1 MKAHHWAWNGAV
13 IALALA
19 AIAGG
24 PRFVVAAA
32 DAPERVPPA
41 VVKASSFGWNATN
54 ATQCLQAA
62 LDSGA
67 PVVVIDNVD
76 LGGSRSRVTA
86 TDAQE
91 RVPPAGNGQTPHG
104 SCDWIIEPVFL
115 RSNQEVV
122 IEDGVVV
129 RALPGAFKGV
139 NDCLFTA
146 RGVTNVV
153 LRGNRQT
160 VKPSNRQTSR
170 DGAPDAIPTLRMER
184 DAYTDRSAYRF
195 SEWRHTLSLIDSKD
209 VRISDLAFRYSGG
222 DGIYVGKGSEDVE
235 IRRVDCGDHYRQGIS
250 VISAR
255 NLVIADSRFTAT
267 KGTPPQCG
275 IDFEPNKPSERLV
288 NCVIENCDFDTNA
301 SGGMAFY
308 LPQLDDTSEPISIVI
323 RNCRAR
329 GNASNGLGMV
339 VGVNRKRK
347 PVKGTIII
355 EDCLFAGNGSR
366 AASVGGV
373 SRDTASVLFRRTLFD
388 ARGGA
393 NGGILISNTGLLADA
408 ANVSFEDCKV
418 VVDANAENAAG
429 GTPVEF
435 TALPGVGIESLG
447 GTLRVE
453 RGGVSEPFD
462 FDALAAKNRPDPELR
477 KAFGKG
483 FSDWRDLRPVAP
495 DAVVKTA
502 TPMCRGK
509 FTFLQYLPREGE
521 YTLTFRSE
529 TIGTYRQKPIPVQMR
544 DMSGTDLGMF
554 NITAV
559 VQKVTIKTSDRNLR
573 RFEIDTR
580 GNSTVSVFSPYP
592 GQGLLADTPVGLF
605 RENCRLWFPVPDGAG
620 KALVSLVP
628 EEPAEAKLLD
638 SAGAVVA
645 SMPFQTSAA
654 TLEGEK
660 GAGICSIDV
669 NAEEDVKLRIGGRAT
684 PIFAT
689 EASAGLV
696 LAGTGL

>member
-1 MKAHHWAWNGAV
+1 MKVCRWTCLGV
-13 IALALA
+13 LA
-19 AIAGG
+19 AAGIAAHAATVGG
-24 PRFVVAAA
+24 SRSCATAT

-41 VVKASSFGWNATN
+41 AVKASSFGWNATN
-54 ATQCLQAA
+54 ATKCLQAA

-67 PVVVIDNVD
+67 PVVVIDNVA
-76 LGGSRSRVTA
+76 GG
-86 TDAQE
+86 Q
-91 RVPPAGNGQTPHG
+91 P
-104 SCDWIIEPVFL
+104 CDWIVEPVFL

-146 RGVTNVV
+146 RGVSNLV
-153 LRGNRQT
+153 LRGIG
-160 VKPSNRQTSR
+160 S
-170 DGAPDAIPTLRMER
+170 ATLRMER
-184 DAYTDRSAYRF
+184 DAYTDRSAYQF
-195 SEWRHTLSLIDSKD
+195 SEWRHTLFIIDSAK
-209 VRISDLAFRYSGG
+209 VRVSDLAFRYSGG
-222 DGIYVGKGSEDVE
+222 DGIYVGRGNEDID
-235 IRRVDCGDHYRQGIS
+235 IRRVDCSDHYRQGIS

-275 IDFEPNKPSERLV
+275 IDFEPNKPNECLS
-288 NCVIENCDFDTNA
+288 NCVVENCDFDGNA
-301 SGGMAFY
+301 SGGLAFF
-308 LPQLDDTSEPISIVI
+308 LPQLDDTSEPISIVV

-329 GNASNGLGMV
+329 GNSSSGIGMV
-339 VGVNRKRK
+339 VGINRKRK
-347 PVKGTIII
+347 PVRGTIIV

-373 SRDTASVLFRRTLFD
+373 SRDTASVVFKRTLFD
-388 ARGGA
+388 ARGSA
-393 NGGILISNTGLLADA
+393 NGGILISNTGLLADV
-408 ANVSFEDCKV
+408 ANVSFEDCRV
-418 VVDANAENAAG
+418 VVDADTEG

-447 GTLRVE
+447 GTLKVE
-453 RGGVSEPFD
+453 CGGASEPFD

-477 KAFGKG
+477 QAFGTG

-495 DAVVKTA
+495 DAIVETA

-509 FTFLQYLPREGE
+509 FTFLQYLPKEGE

-529 TIGTYRQKPIPVQMR
+529 TIDTYRPKPIPVQMR
-544 DMSGTDLGMF
+544 DMSGTDLGTF
-554 NITAV
+554 SITAA
-559 VQKVTIKTSDRNLR
+559 VQKVTIRTSDRNLR

-580 GNSTVSVFSPYP
+580 LNASVSVFSPYP

-605 RENCRLWFPVPDGAG
+605 REKCRLWFPVPNGAG
-620 KALVSLVP
+620 KALVSLMP
-628 EEPAEAKLLD
+628 QEPASARLLD
-638 SAGAVVA
+638 SSGNVIA
-645 SMPFQTSAA
+645 SMPFQTLAA

-660 GAGICSIDV
+660 GAGIWSVDV
-669 NAEEDVKLRIGGRAT
+669 NAEEDLTLRIGGRAT
-684 PIFAT
+684 PVFAT

-696 LAGTGL
+696 LDGAGR